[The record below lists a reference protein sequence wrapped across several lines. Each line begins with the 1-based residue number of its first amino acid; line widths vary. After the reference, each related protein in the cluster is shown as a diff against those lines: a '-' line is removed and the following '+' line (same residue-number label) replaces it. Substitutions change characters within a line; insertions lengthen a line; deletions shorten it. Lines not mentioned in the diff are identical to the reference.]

1 VNIKTTLKTSVAAA
15 ALFAVAP
22 AISASLAQAGNWEGG
37 NDNGVVMSGQ
47 IVRSL
52 LYIDDGENSQL
63 FHVDGATSSTRIRW
77 VITGQVTEALAVGGL
92 VEADFMNSNDA
103 GNAFFDRTNTTDETN
118 QDVTWNLRKSVIS
131 FKHKAMGTLSIG
143 QDSVASDGGSTQTFV
158 GKGFTDYNGGIADV
172 AFTNSATGA
181 LTTVSIGD
189 VTASYDAGRDDRV
202 RYDTP
207 KFQGFGASVSFI
219 DDGTWDGQINYG
231 GKFSGIEVK
240 AAAQYHAI
248 SANSTTVDAN
258 MGASITAQHD
268 SGLSAGFEWAQEDTN
283 ANQTFE
289 GERWGVNVGYKASLT
304 DLGTTAFWIGYHE
317 NADTFTQGD
326 ETTIFSGGIH
336 QTLPAGVD
344 ITISYHNYEYDD
356 TTATNYDDV
365 SMFMAGTRLQF

>member
-22 AISASLAQAGNWEGG
+22 AISSSPAQAGNWEGG

-52 LYIDDGENSQL
+52 MYVDNGQDEQL

-77 VITGQVTEALAVGGL
+77 VVSGQVTEALAVGGL
-92 VEADFMNSNDA
+92 IEADFNNSNNDGGA
-103 GNAFFDRTNTTDETN
+103 SFETSGAVDETN
-118 QDVTWNLRKSVIS
+118 VDQAWGIRKSVIS
-131 FKHKAMGTLSIG
+131 FKHKSMGTLSIG

-158 GKGFTDYNGGIADV
+158 GKGFTDFSGGVLDI

-181 LTTVSIGD
+181 PTTVSIGE
-189 VTASYDAGRDDRV
+189 VTASYDSGRDDRV

-207 KFQGFGASVSFI
+207 KFQGFGGSVSFI

-240 AAAQYHAI
+240 AAAMYHNLA
-248 SANSTTVDAN
+248 ANSTTVDSQW
-258 MGASITAQHD
+258 GASITAQHD
-268 SGLSAGFEWAQEDTN
+268 SGLSAGFEYAQEDSN
-283 ANQTFE
+283 ATQSWD

-304 DLGTTAFWIGYHE
+304 DLGATSFWIGYHKNE
-317 NADTFTQGD
+317 DTLTQGD

-336 QTLPAGVD
+336 QALPAGVD
-344 ITISYHNYEYDD
+344 VTIAYHNYEYDD
-356 TTATNYDDV
+356 TTAVNYDDI